1 MPIPW
6 VNDFINALPP
16 FNFVYIT
23 MSKVHF
29 HVHLKEVDDDEENVP
44 WET

>member
-23 MSKVHF
+23 KSKVHF
-29 HVHLKEVDDDEENVP
+29 HVHLKEVDDDEESGP